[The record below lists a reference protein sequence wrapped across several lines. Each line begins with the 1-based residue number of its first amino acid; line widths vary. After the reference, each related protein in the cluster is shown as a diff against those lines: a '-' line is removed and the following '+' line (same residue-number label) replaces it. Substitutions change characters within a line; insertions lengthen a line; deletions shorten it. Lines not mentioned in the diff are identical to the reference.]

1 MKSIMQM
8 NYKELDEFMQKNR
21 LQELT
26 FRNESKIRRNING
39 GLLIKEDGLE
49 MPYGYLTEFIR

>member
-1 MKSIMQM
+1 MKSIRTM
-8 NYKELDEFMQKNR
+8 NYKELDEFMKKNR

-26 FRNESKIRRNING
+26 FRNESKIRRDING
-39 GLLIKEDGLE
+39 SLLIQDNGLE

>member
-8 NYKELDEFMQKNR
+8 NYKELDEFMNKNR

-26 FRNESKIRRNING
+26 FRNESKIRRDING
-39 GLLIKEDGLE
+39 SLLIQEDGLE
-49 MPYGYLTEFIR
+49 MPYGCVTEFIR

>member
-8 NYKELDEFMQKNR
+8 NYKELDEFMKKNR

-26 FRNESKIRRNING
+26 FRNESKISRDING
-39 GLLIKEDGLE
+39 SLLIQEDGLE